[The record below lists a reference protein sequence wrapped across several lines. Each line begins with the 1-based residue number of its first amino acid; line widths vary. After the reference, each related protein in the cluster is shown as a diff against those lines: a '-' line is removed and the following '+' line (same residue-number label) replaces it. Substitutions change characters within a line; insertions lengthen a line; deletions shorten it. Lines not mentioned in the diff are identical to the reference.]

1 MAESGIRL
9 RTSLPPGEPYLVP
22 RAADPCA
29 AVIFGATGDLTRRK
43 LIPAL
48 FALARERALPR
59 AFAIVGVSRSVGT
72 DDALRATLRGS
83 LAAAAAAAP
92 FDARAWDAF
101 APALT
106 TVAGDLD
113 DPATY
118 ARLRLKLA
126 QVDAARGTAGNRLF
140 YCAVPP
146 DAVPAILR
154 GLHAA
159 GLVPASPGRPWT
171 RVVVEKP
178 FGRDLASA
186 GELNRLAAEVLAED
200 QVWRI
205 DHYLGK
211 ETVQNIL
218 VFRFGNSI
226 FEPLWNRKYI
236 DHVEITAAEAIGLE
250 GRGAFY
256 DRAGVLRDVV
266 QNHLLQLLA
275 LIAMEQPVSFRP
287 DEIRDEKA
295 KVLRALRPW
304 NAPDIAAR
312 AVRGQYRGYRDEPGV
327 APASRTP
334 TYAALAVALDNW
346 RWQGVPFY
354 LRAGKRLR
362 RRLTEVS
369 IHFQS
374 IPTCLFGRDDVC
386 QLVQPNVL
394 CLRIQPDEGI
404 GMHFVTKAPGDELA
418 IADVA
423 MDFDYAGAF
432 ARPAPEAYERLLLDA
447 LRGDAT
453 LFARRDEVELAW
465 AFVDPV
471 LRAWDEA
478 ADGPPEYEPGS
489 DGPAAARALP
499 AAEGRHWRPLT

>member
-1 MAESGIRL
+1 MAEGGIRL
-9 RTSLPPGEPYLVP
+9 RTSLPPGEPYLIP

-29 AVIFGATGDLTRRK
+29 MVIFGATGDLTRRK

-59 AFAIVGVSRSVGT
+59 AFAVVGVSRSIGS
-72 DDALRATLRGS
+72 DDELRAALREALEAAGGAAP
-83 LAAAAAAAP
+83 LAA
-92 FDARAWDAF
+92 DEWNAF

-106 TVAGDLD
+106 TVAGDRD

-118 ARLRLKLA
+118 ARLRLKLD
-126 QVDAARGTAGNRLF
+126 QVDAARGTSGNRLY

-146 DAVPAILR
+146 DAVPAILNGLR
-154 GLHAA
+154 GA
-159 GLVPASPGRPWT
+159 GLVTASPGRPWT
-171 RVVVEKP
+171 RVIVEKP

-186 GELNRLAAEVLAED
+186 RELNRLAGEALAED

-236 DHVEITAAEAIGLE
+236 DHVQITAAETIGVE

-266 QNHLLQLLA
+266 QNHLLQVLA
-275 LIAMEQPVSFRP
+275 LIAMEQPVSFHP

-295 KVLRALRPW
+295 KVLRALHPW

-327 APASRTP
+327 APDSRTP
-334 TYAALAVALDNW
+334 TYAALAVTLDNW

-404 GMHFVTKAPGDELA
+404 GLHFVTKAPGDELA
-418 IADVA
+418 IADVT

-453 LFARRDEVELAW
+453 LFARRDEVEQAW
-465 AFVDPV
+465 SFIDPV

-478 ADGPPEYEPGS
+478 TDAPPEYEPGG
-489 DGPAAARALP
+489 DGPAAARDLP
-499 AAEGRHWRPLT
+499 AAEGRRWKSLT

>member
-1 MAESGIRL
+1 MTPLHVEASSSPA
-9 RTSLPPGEPYLVP
+9 SLPSRPP
-22 RAADPCA
+22 DPCT
-29 AVIFGATGDLTRRK
+29 VVLFGATGDLAHRK
-43 LIPAL
+43 IVPAL
-48 FALARERALPR
+48 YALAQ
-59 AFAIVGVSRSVGT
+59 
-72 DDALRATLRGS
+72 
-83 LAAAAAAAP
+83 
-92 FDARAWDAF
+92 
-101 APALT
+101 
-106 TVAGDLD
+106 AGDLPSPFGVVATSTSVG
-113 DPATY
+113 PAAAY
-118 ARLRLKLA
+118 RAQLRQSVERFSGKT
-126 QVDAARGTAGNRLF
+126 VDENAWASFAAGIDTSAGDTTKPEAWSALREAIAEAERRRATGGNRLF
-140 YCAVPP
+140 YLAVPP
-146 DAVPAILR
+146 ASFPPILAGLR
-154 GLHAA
+154 EAGLLHAPNGA
-159 GLVPASPGRPWT
+159 PWS
-171 RVVVEKP
+171 RVVIEKP

-186 GELNRLAAEVLAED
+186 RELNCLVAGALDER
-200 QVWRI
+200 QTFRI

-236 DHVEITAAEAIGLE
+236 DHVEITAAEAIGVE

-266 QNHLLQLLA
+266 QNHLLQVLA

-295 KVLRALRPW
+295 KVLRTLHPW
-304 NAPDIAAR
+304 NTLDIAAR
-312 AVRGQYRGYRDEPGV
+312 AVRGQYLGYRDEPGV
-327 APASRTP
+327 APQSRTP
-334 TYAALAVALDNW
+334 TYAALTVALDNW

-374 IPTCLFGRDDVC
+374 IPTCLFGQDDVC

-404 GMHFVTKAPGDELA
+404 GIHFVTKAPGDELA
-418 IADVA
+418 IADVM

-465 AFVDPV
+465 AFVDPL

-478 ADGPPEYEPGS
+478 PDDPQEYAPGGDGPP
-489 DGPAAARALP
+489 AARDLP
-499 AAEGRHWRPLT
+499 AAQGRRWRPLT